1 MHLTRS
7 VTPLVAAFAL
17 AAPAAVA
24 VASAADAATSPSLG
38 SRVLREGAT
47 GADVSGLQARLRRA
61 GLDVARDGRYG
72 AATADAVR
80 TFQSVAGL
88 KITGVVDRQTV
99 RLLRAATVRT
109 SVSVAVDNGGYSR
122 TKASI
127 RRSSLGDRLP
137 VRRGMSGRDVRML
150 QGFLRQAGI
159 RGVRVD
165 GEFGA
170 GTSRAVRIW
179 ERGADRRVDGVVDAG
194 DTAELREEVG
204 AVRGGLDTAQAEP
217 PEPPEGAAAPL
228 RLAPGDKATVG
239 SDGLAVAPASAPEAV
254 KDIIAA
260 GNQIAKKPYVY
271 GGGHRLGW
279 KMDRGYDC
287 SGSVS
292 WALHGAGLVRAP
304 APSSG
309 YYRWGLPGAG
319 EWVTIYTKASHM
331 YMVVAGLRFDTSG
344 RSRAGT
350 RWQADLRSPA
360 GFVARHPEGL

>member
-1 MHLTRS
+1 LTRP
-7 VTPLVAAFAL
+7 VTPLVAALAL
-17 AAPAAVA
+17 AAPAAIA
-24 VASAADAATSPSLG
+24 VASTADAAKSA
-38 SRVLREGAT
+38 RVLRVGAT
-47 GADVSGLQARLRRA
+47 GADVSGVQVRLRRT
-61 GLDVARDGRYG
+61 GLEVTRDGRFG
-72 AATADAVR
+72 AATETAVR

-88 KITGVVDRQTV
+88 KVTGVVDRETL

-122 TKASI
+122 SKAGI

-150 QGFLRQAGI
+150 QSFLRRA
-159 RGVRVD
+159 GVRRVTVD

-170 GTSRAVRIW
+170 GTLRAVRVW
-179 ERGADRRVDGVVDAG
+179 ERGAERRVDGVVDAG

-204 AVRGGLDTAQAEP
+204 AVRGGLEGAPA
-217 PEPPEGAAAPL
+217 EPPEGAAAPL

-239 SDGLAVAPASAPEAV
+239 PDGLAVAPASAPAAV
-254 KDIIAA
+254 KKIIAA

-271 GGGHRLGW
+271 GGGHRIGW

-309 YYRWGLPGAG
+309 FYRWGLAGAG

-350 RWQADLRSPA
+350 RWQTDLRSPA

>member
-1 MHLTRS
+1 VHLTRP
-7 VTPLVAAFAL
+7 VTPLIAAL
-17 AAPAAVA
+17 AIAASATIAVA
-24 VASAADAATSPSLG
+24 LPADAATSPSLG

-47 GADVSGLQARLRRA
+47 GADVSGLQARLRRT
-61 GLDVARDGRYG
+61 GLEVTRDGRFG
-72 AATADAVR
+72 AATETAVR
-80 TFQSVAGL
+80 TFQSVSGL
-88 KITGVVDRQTV
+88 EVTGVVDRETL

-109 SVSVAVDNGGYSR
+109 GVSVAVDNGGYSR
-122 TKASI
+122 SKASI
-127 RRSSLGDRLP
+127 RRTSLGDRLP

-150 QGFLRQAGI
+150 QSFLRRAGA
-159 RGVRVD
+159 RGVTVD

-170 GTSRAVRIW
+170 GTLRAVRVW
-179 ERGADRRVDGVVDAG
+179 ERGAERRVDGVVDAG

-204 AVRGGLDTAQAEP
+204 AVRGDLELAAA
-217 PEPPEGAAAPL
+217 EPPEGAAAPL

-239 SDGLAVAPASAPEAV
+239 ADGLAVAPASAPAAV
-254 KDIIAA
+254 KKIIAA

-271 GGGHRLGW
+271 GGGHRIDW

-309 YYRWGLPGAG
+309 YYRWGLAGAG

-350 RWQADLRSPA
+350 RWQTDLRSPA